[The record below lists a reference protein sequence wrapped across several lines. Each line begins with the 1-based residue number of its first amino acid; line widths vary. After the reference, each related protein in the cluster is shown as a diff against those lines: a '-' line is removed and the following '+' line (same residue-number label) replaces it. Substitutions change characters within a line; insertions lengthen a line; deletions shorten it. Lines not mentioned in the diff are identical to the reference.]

1 MAAGFFS
8 GCVFVRA
15 GFSLVILL
23 RCVALR
29 CVRYAVRCA
38 VRAMC
43 GALVADDRGG
53 VVGIILSFWFFHGW
67 VVVFF

>member
-8 GCVFVRA
+8 GFVFVRA
-15 GFSLVILL
+15 GFSLVIL
-23 RCVALR
+23 LR

-43 GALVADDRGG
+43 GALVAADRGG
-53 VVGIILSFWFFHGW
+53 VVGIILSF
-67 VVVFF
+67 